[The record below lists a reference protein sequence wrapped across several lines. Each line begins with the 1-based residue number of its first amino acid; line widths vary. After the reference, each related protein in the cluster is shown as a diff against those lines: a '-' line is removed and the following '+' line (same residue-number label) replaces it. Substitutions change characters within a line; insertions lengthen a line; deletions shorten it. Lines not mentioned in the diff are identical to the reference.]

1 MSVMMKRLE
10 LDQPVYRDCRRKKA
24 FTLIELLVVIAI
36 IAILAAMLLPALS
49 NAKQSAYKAQCTS
62 NLKQWGIAIIMYAGD
77 NNGRFPDLTVG
88 NPNSAGAGA
97 QDYAWMPFDFPT
109 VFYQPYLYRT
119 VAIGNNRANND
130 VMYCPTDLFHK
141 AVELTSGYR
150 TNLIGYNYFP
160 GRDAA
165 GGTSYNSYNYNSG
178 GVNVAPWMTMRPK
191 LGGPYRQAP
200 MMADRIQC
208 NSSGTWIETVAGTT
222 GSVTVQEGNHRG
234 AAGIPFGGNF
244 LYEDGSVSWLK
255 FKWDRFAD
263 PLTIGGLIGTGGKG
277 AAHINYFV
285 PAGTG
290 IGPW

>member
-1 MSVMMKRLE
+1 MQRLKTHLMNPKR
-10 LDQPVYRDCRRKKA
+10 A

-49 NAKQSAYKAQCTS
+49 RAKQSAYKAECAS
-62 NLKQWGIAIIMYAGD
+62 NLKQWGIGLTMYAGD
-77 NNGRFPDLTVG
+77 NNSHFPDLTVG
-88 NPNSAGAGA
+88 NPNDKAGVGA
-97 QDYAWMPFDFPT
+97 MDFAWMPINFPN
-109 VFYQPYLYRT
+109 VFYQPYLFRT
-119 VAIGNNRANND
+119 TAIGNNRANND
-130 VMYCPTDLFHK
+130 VVYCPTDLFHK
-141 AVELTSGYR
+141 AVEQTPGYQ

-165 GGTSYNSYNYNSG
+165 GGVNYNNYNYTSG
-178 GVNVAPWMTMRPK
+178 GANVAPWMTMRPK

-208 NSSGTWIETVAGTT
+208 TGSGTWVETVAGATPA
-222 GSVTVQEGNHRG
+222 TVQVGNHRNG
-234 AAGIPFGGNF
+234 SGVPLGGNF

-263 PLTIGGLIGTGGKG
+263 PITLGGAIGIGGKG
-277 AAHINYFV
+277 SAHINYFV
-285 PAGTG
+285 PAGPG